1 MTASFLRKTRP
12 RSPAS
17 LVLESH
23 GISQA
28 DLAHALGVSA
38 SSLSRILGGYQ
49 PLPEGLDVAL
59 RVALGLDGARQ
70 VFDAIES
77 ETNQ

>member
-17 LVLESH
+17 LVLEAH
-23 GISQA
+23 GISQVE
-28 DLAHALGVSA
+28 LARALGVSA

-49 PLPEGLDVAL
+49 PLPDGLEVAL
-59 RVALGLDGARQ
+59 RVALGPDGARQ
-70 VFDAIES
+70 VLDAIES
-77 ETNQ
+77 ETDR